1 MVLMLLGPLCG
12 WWGAPAPVGAQTLDA
27 DVQALLAFKA
37 GGDADGDLSSWDPA
51 AGSPC
56 GVGWNDYSSGWDGVR
71 CDAEGGRVTRVYLY
85 YKRGVSGTLASLAAC
100 TGLTYIDLRST
111 AVTGTLGILAGCT
124 GLTYIDLG
132 GTAVTGSV
140 ESLAAITGLTHINLG
155 RTAVTGSVD
164 SLATCTGLT
173 YIRLDQT
180 AVTGSVESLAA
191 ITGLTY
197 IQLGGT
203 QSSPSAV
210 TGSVDSLAACTGL
223 TTIAL
228 QSSAVTG
235 SVDSLAACT
244 GLTTINLY
252 QTAVSGS
259 VESLAAC
266 TGLTYISLFST
277 AVTGSVESLAACTGL
292 TIINL
297 MNTAVSGNVES
308 LATCT
313 DLNSLSLAN
322 TFVSGDAAILRSS
335 VTGLSDWA
343 DFTACSAWSGTCAA
357 GSLVERPSEH
367 AGRTV
372 SACCDAF
379 CAGNAVGP
387 DFDGCNGTLPL
398 RPDATSARGYDTAS
412 CCACP
417 LGQRQAEAGC
427 ELCPAGF
434 STEFPGA
441 PVCTQCESGKE
452 APAAGDTCEP
462 CLDGFMS
469 DVNSTTSTITCAAC
483 PHSRRCVQGQCVIGA
498 TGSGCATCDIACT
511 RDGCKA
517 ERYFQRNNC

>member
-56 GVGWNDYSSGWDGVR
+56 GVGWNEWNSGWEGVE
-71 CDAEGGRVTRVYLY
+71 CDAEGGRVTMVSLPV
-85 YKRGVSGTLASLAAC
+85 KAGVSGTLESLAAI
-100 TGLTYIDLRST
+100 TGLTHISLYS
-111 AVTGTLGILAGCT
+111 
-124 GLTYIDLG
+124 
-132 GTAVTGSV
+132 TAVTGSV
-140 ESLAAITGLTHINLG
+140 ESLAAIT
-155 RTAVTGSVD
+155 V
-164 SLATCTGLT
+164 
-173 YIRLDQT
+173 
-180 AVTGSVESLAA
+180 
-191 ITGLTY
+191 LTY

-210 TGSVDSLAACTGL
+210 TGSVDSLAGCTGL

-228 QSSAVTG
+228 QWSAVTGSVDSLAACTGLTYIALYVTAVTG

-244 GLTTINLY
+244 GLTTIDLY
-252 QTAVSGS
+252 
-259 VESLAAC
+259 
-266 TGLTYISLFST
+266 ST

-292 TIINL
+292 TNIHL
-297 MNTAVSGNVES
+297 SSTAVSGNMES
-308 LATCT
+308 LVACT
-313 DLNSLSLAN
+313 DLDNLYLDN

-335 VTGLSDWA
+335 VTGLSDWTS
-343 DFTACSAWSGTCAA
+343 FTSCGAWSGTCAA